1 MRFGSSRRLTTQ
13 NRLIKKLPSTLKAED
28 VDKISELLSV
38 GAEFNDEASERVDK
52 IKHMRMRD
60 SDRRLIVDNNLL
72 A

>member
-1 MRFGSSRRLTTQ
+1 M
-13 NRLIKKLPSTLKAED
+13 IKKLPSTLKAED